1 MARFLQ
7 PCRDVKGFAAS
18 AALFLATLASATVS
32 INSAYLSDDAAQPRR
47 PVLGESFFVTAKITS
62 TDGSPFRMTFQ
73 SPAETLTTP
82 FLVYRG
88 PGTVVWGPFRSLVA
102 EGETIGITVDGQ
114 TLRPYSLAVAPILP
128 NRAIEYFNPND
139 LSCSM
144 TAQAAMVAG
153 QPSDLEWWIPK
164 PPTEGFQQLIASTGP
179 GATATTNPFRMPVL
193 VAGAPN
199 AQFETRAS
207 SVRVNPD
214 FLRRATWQDLRRL
227 PSGIRPYLGSE
238 AYAESSAPAVSQFAR
253 WSLARGNGYRS
264 PYDAAK
270 TLFEATVAR
279 LTYVDDCGKPSAV
292 RALAT
297 GRGDCAYFVSLFVAA
312 CRNVG
317 IPARAA
323 TGMTV
328 GDDAWHVW
336 AEFYLPN
343 AGWIP
348 VDPAYADG
356 LCPDGSAPL
365 YFGVIPELNQRV
377 ATTYGYT
384 HAIGSQSI
392 LMLQS
397 PAVIATNGARVAEV
411 TDHATVRIAN

>member
-1 MARFLQ
+1 M
-7 PCRDVKGFAAS
+7 KGFAAS

-47 PVLGESFFVTAKITS
+47 PMLGESFFVTAKITS

-82 FLVYRG
+82 SLVYHG

-102 EGETIGITVDGQ
+102 EGETIRITVDGQ
-114 TLRPYSLAVAPILP
+114 NLRPYSLAVAPILP
-128 NRAIEYFNPND
+128 SGAIEYFNSQN
-139 LSCSM
+139 LSSSM

-153 QPSDLEWWIPK
+153 QASNLTWWIPT
-164 PPTEGFQQLIASTGP
+164 PPTEGFQQLIATTGP
-179 GATATTNPFRMPVL
+179 GAAATTQPFGMPVL
-193 VAGAPN
+193 VSSAPN

-207 SVRVNPD
+207 SVRVNPEI
-214 FLRRATWQDLRRL
+214 LRQATWQELRRL
-227 PSGIRPYLGSE
+227 PSDIRPYLGSE
-238 AYAESSAPAVSQFAR
+238 TYAESSAPAVSQFVR
-253 WSLARGNGYRS
+253 RSLAQRSGYQT

-270 TLFEATVAR
+270 ALFQATVAR
-279 LTYVDDCGKPSAV
+279 LTYVDDPGKPSAV

-392 LMLQS
+392 PMLQS
-397 PAVIATNGARVAEV
+397 PAVVATNGSRIAGV
-411 TDHATVRIAN
+411 TDHATVRARN